1 MPNNPN
7 DEVEFDHLIDG
18 GHAHASETSL
28 HAEDKGYHKNLK
40 PRQIQMIA
48 IGGAIGTGLFLG
60 AGGRLNAAGP
70 SLVIAYAVCGF
81 FAFLIL
87 RALGELVLHRPS
99 SGSFVS
105 YAREF
110 FGEKA
115 AFVSGWFYWIN
126 WATTTIVDIT
136 AAALYMHFFGNYI
149 PWMADVPQWAWALT
163 ALVVVLALNLVSVKV
178 FGEMEFWFAL
188 IKVAALVAF
197 LIVGTYFV
205 IFGTPTAGQHVGI
218 SLLSDNGGIFPNGLL
233 PMIILM
239 QGVLFAYASI
249 ELVGTAAGETENP
262 EKIMPKAIN
271 SVVFRIAVFYVG
283 SVILLALLLPFTS
296 YQKGVSPFVTFFGS
310 IGVQGVDVIMNLVVL
325 TAALSSLNAGL
336 YSTGRIL
343 RSMSVNGSA
352 PKFAS
357 RMNKAGVPYGGI
369 AITATVSLLGVPLNY
384 LVPADAFEIVL
395 NIASVGIIMTWAT
408 IVLCQIQL
416 KRWADKGWVTPSLL
430 PHDRRPLHRLPLPPL
445 PHRRPHHG
453 LHRLTPDHARHRH
466 RLHPHDH
473 RLVRLPPTHPHH
485 RRNPRR
491 LHRNLPRHR
500 QPHAHILTQAFPP
513 TFEPKKEHDSRAA
526 AHPDRIPYPARRRR
540 PSSAKRR
547 PATRVR
553 RAAHPEIRRARHCRF
568 PRGAR
573 RGARL
578 RSSGRELP
586 GRAGWPARRHNRHH
600 RVPPRG
606 RCGLHGRG

>member
-7 DEVEFDHLIDG
+7 DEVGLYQADG
-18 GHAHASETSL
+18 GHAHASDATI
-28 HAEDKGYHKNLK
+28 HTEDSGYHKSLK

-163 ALVVVLALNLVSVKV
+163 ALIVVLALNLVSVKV
-178 FGEMEFWFAL
+178 FGEMEFWFTL

-197 LIVGTYFV
+197 LLIGTYFV
-205 IFGTPTAGQHVGI
+205 IFGTPVDGQQVGI

-239 QGVLFAYASI
+239 QGVLFAYAS
-249 ELVGTAAGETENP
+249 VETENP

-310 IGVQGVDVIMNLVVL
+310 IGIQGVDVIMNLVVL

-357 RMNKAGVPYGGI
+357 RMNKAGVP
-369 AITATVSLLGVPLNY
+369 
-384 LVPADAFEIVL
+384 
-395 NIASVGIIMTWAT
+395 
-408 IVLCQIQL
+408 
-416 KRWADKGWVTPSLL
+416 
-430 PHDRRPLHRLPLPPL
+430 
-445 PHRRPHHG
+445 
-453 LHRLTPDHARHRH
+453 
-466 RLHPHDH
+466 
-473 RLVRLPPTHPHH
+473 
-485 RRNPRR
+485 
-491 LHRNLPRHR
+491 
-500 QPHAHILTQAFPP
+500 
-513 TFEPKKEHDSRAA
+513 
-526 AHPDRIPYPARRRR
+526 
-540 PSSAKRR
+540 
-547 PATRVR
+547 
-553 RAAHPEIRRARHCRF
+553 
-568 PRGAR
+568 
-573 RGARL
+573 
-578 RSSGRELP
+578 
-586 GRAGWPARRHNRHH
+586 
-600 RVPPRG
+600 
-606 RCGLHGRG
+606 